1 MAGSGGRLTVP
12 TRPPIWPWTLVRH
25 SFAVWN
31 LEYQRVGDHPEH
43 GGGGWLATCLDLAS
57 AIDLLAATGQTLA
70 AGRLDLSR
78 VVAIGHSFEISADD
92 GPTRDWVFDGQRRG
106 ASGSA
111 GRAAAPD
118 FAVRFTISG

>member
-1 MAGSGGRLTVP
+1 M
-12 TRPPIWPWTLVRH
+12 RH

-43 GGGGWLATCLDLAS
+43 GGGGWLATCLDVAS

-92 GPTRDWVFDGQRRG
+92 GPTRGLGVRRPAARRVRLGREGRGTRLRGPVHHQRLG
-106 ASGSA
+106 AS
-111 GRAAAPD
+111 
-118 FAVRFTISG
+118 

>member
-1 MAGSGGRLTVP
+1 V
-12 TRPPIWPWTLVRH
+12 
-25 SFAVWN
+25 
-31 LEYQRVGDHPEH
+31 
-43 GGGGWLATCLDLAS
+43 AS

-106 ASGSA
+106 LSGSA

-118 FAVRFTISG
+118 FAVRFTISGQALRDLTAPDMVDRIMVGRIHGPSGSRATICS